1 MKKSLSYLW
10 PLTKKLE
17 SKYSGSLEV
26 TWVNGRKV
34 LDSPNA
40 NYSFGAL
47 QEVLDLGIAEVRA
60 DRGAPVLLLG
70 LGGGSAIHLLR
81 KKYHY
86 YGKIT
91 AVEIDP
97 AVIDVAYREFEL
109 GEHEPLEIICID
121 ALEFVKNSS
130 EEFGLI
136 IIDLFLD
143 LDVPVQFF
151 TVDFWEDISAL
162 LSAEGKL
169 LFNAGIN
176 SANEEEIDFLLK
188 YERLGIKFRKKEDV
202 YGSNTLLLGEKA
214 KIGELYS

>member
-17 SKYSGSLEV
+17 SEYSGSLEV
-26 TWVNGRKV
+26 TWINGRKV
-34 LDSPNA
+34 LDSTNA

-47 QEVLDLGIAEVRA
+47 QEVLDRGLAEVQAERA
-60 DRGAPVLLLG
+60 APVLLLG
-70 LGGGSAIHLLR
+70 LGGGSAVHLLR
-81 KKYHY
+81 EKYHY
-86 YGKIT
+86 FGKIT

-97 AVIDVAYREFEL
+97 AVIEVAYREFEL
-109 GEHEPLEIICID
+109 GEHKPLEIICID
-121 ALEFVKNSS
+121 ALEYVKNSS

-151 TVDFWEDISAL
+151 TASFWKDISAL
-162 LSAEGKL
+162 LTAEGKL

-176 SANEEEIDFLLK
+176 SANEQEIDTLLK
-188 YERLGIKFRKKEDV
+188 NEGLGLKFRKKENV
-202 YGSNTLLLGEKA
+202 YGSNTLLLGEKTE
-214 KIGELYS
+214 IRRLYS

>member
-17 SKYSGSLEV
+17 SEYSGSLEV
-26 TWVNGRKV
+26 TWINGRKV
-34 LDSPNA
+34 LDSLNA

-60 DRGAPVLLLG
+60 DRDAPVLLLG

-97 AVIDVAYREFEL
+97 AVIDIAYREFQL
-109 GEHEPLEIICID
+109 GEHEPLEIICTD

-130 EEFGLI
+130 KEFGLI

-151 TVDFWEDISAL
+151 TADFWSDISAL

-176 SANEEEIDFLLK
+176 SANEQEIDTLLK
-188 YERLGIKFRKKEDV
+188 NECLGIEFRKKEDV
-202 YGSNTLLLGEKA
+202 YGSNTLLLGEKTEVV
-214 KIGELYS
+214 ELYS